1 MTSLQQVD
9 TGSAGSAHD
18 GGSPARV
25 PAKPGRARF
34 TPLNIALLLLLF
46 YLVAVPLALL
56 LVASFSP
63 SGLPLDPGWGLVH
76 FADVYG
82 DPGFYQLVGNTIVF
96 ALGCTLGALTLGGTL
111 AWLVERTDLPF
122 KGTARVAIA
131 LPMVLPPFLLA
142 MGWALL
148 ASPRNGSLNELFKIA
163 LGLDQGPLNIYSLGG
178 MVFVETLALVP
189 SVYLILSSAFRNMDP
204 ALEEAAMTSGA
215 RWPQMIRR
223 IFLPMLSPALL
234 AAAAYLLIVGF
245 LVFDVPGTLGL
256 PVGIFVVSSRIVYLA
271 TDQSGGTAA
280 YGQIAAIGVTF
291 LVLLLGL
298 AWSYRRLTA
307 QASRFVTIT
316 GKGFRPRE
324 LRLGALKPLALGLVV
339 LYFLLAVVAPLG
351 LLVWTSLTPYLAP
364 VSWDMLPKLTL
375 DHHVALLGDRRLGAA
390 SWTSIW
396 VSGLSATIV
405 TSLSLLIA
413 WAVLRGKGRGR
424 NLIDS
429 LSFMPLAIPGTMIGM
444 ALIYVYLTLS
454 FIPVYGTAWIMVIAY
469 VTVYLSFTS
478 RTANA
483 TLIQLHPELEEAA
496 RTCGGTPAYTI
507 RRIVLPLMLPALA
520 GAWIWVVAHVMREL
534 STALLLQGDD
544 NATVAV
550 RLFSYWSGG
559 QPNKAAA
566 VGVWLVVAMTLVTI
580 AWQWLSARRPT
591 APAN

>member
-1 MTSLQQVD
+1 MIQRQ
-9 TGSAGSAHD
+9 
-18 GGSPARV
+18 
-25 PAKPGRARF
+25 RF
-34 TPLNIALLLLLF
+34 TPLNIGLLLLLF
-46 YLVAVPLALL
+46 YLVAIPLGLL
-56 LVASFSP
+56 LVASFKP

-76 FADVYG
+76 FRDVYG
-82 DPGFYQLVGNTIVF
+82 DPGFYSLVGNTLIF
-96 ALGCTLGALTLGGTL
+96 ALGCTAGALTVGGVL
-111 AWLVERTDLPF
+111 AWLVERTDLPY
-122 KGTARVAIA
+122 KGAARVAIA

-148 ASPRNGSLNELFKIA
+148 ASPRNGSLNELLKNLF
-163 LGLDQGPLNIYSLGG
+163 GLDTGPLNIYSLGG

-223 IFLPMLSPALL
+223 IFLPMLAPALL
-234 AAAAYLLIVGF
+234 AAGAYLLIVGF
-245 LVFDVPGTLGL
+245 LVFDVPGTLGM
-256 PVGIFVVSSRIVYLA
+256 PVGLFVVSSRIVYLA

-298 AWSYRRLTA
+298 AWGYRKLTA

-324 LRLGALKPLALGLVV
+324 LRLGAITPVAIALVL
-339 LYFLLAVVAPLG
+339 LYFLLAVIAPLG
-351 LLVWTSLTPYLAP
+351 LLLWTSLTPYLAP
-364 VSWDMLPKLTL
+364 MSWDMLPKLTL
-375 DHHVALLGDRRLGAA
+375 DNHIALFSNRRLGAA

-396 VSGLSATIV
+396 VAALSATIV
-405 TSLSLLIA
+405 TAISLLVA
-413 WAVLRGKGRGR
+413 WSVLRGKGRGR
-424 NLIDS
+424 MLIDT

-454 FIPVYGTAWIMVIAY
+454 FIPVYGTAWILVIAY

-478 RTANA
+478 RAANA

-496 RTCGGTPAYTI
+496 RTSGGSPAYTI
-507 RRIVLPLMLPALA
+507 RRIVLPLMMPALA

-544 NATVAV
+544 NTTVAV
-550 RLFSYWSGG
+550 QLFSYWSGG

-566 VGVWLVVAMTLVTI
+566 VGVWLVLAMTIVTV
-580 AWQWLSARRPT
+580 AWQWLSARRPQ
-591 APAN
+591 APAQ

>member
-1 MTSLQQVD
+1 MRLQQ
-9 TGSAGSAHD
+9 
-18 GGSPARV
+18 RL
-25 PAKPGRARF
+25 
-34 TPLNIALLLLLF
+34 TPLNIGLLLLLF
-46 YLVAVPLALL
+46 YLVVVPLLL
-56 LVASFSP
+56 LLIASFKP
-63 SGLPLDPGWGLVH
+63 TGLPLDPGWSLVH
-76 FADVYG
+76 FRDVYG
-82 DPGFYQLVGNTIVF
+82 DTGFYSLVGNTLVF
-96 ALGCTLGALTLGGTL
+96 ALGCTAAALGVGALL
-111 AWLVERTDLPF
+111 AWLVERTDLPY

-148 ASPRNGSLNELFKIA
+148 ASPRNGSLNELLKHVF
-163 LGLDQGPLNIYSLGG
+163 GLASGPINIYSLGG

-223 IFLPMLSPALL
+223 IFLPMLAPALL
-234 AAAAYLLIVGF
+234 AAGAYLLIVGF

-298 AWSYRRLTA
+298 AWGYRKLTA

-324 LRLGALKPLALGLVV
+324 LQLGALKPLAIALVLV
-339 LYFLLAVVAPLG
+339 YFLLAVLAPLG

-364 VSWDMLPKLTL
+364 VRWDMLPKLGL
-375 DHHVALLGDRRLGAA
+375 QNHIALFSDHRLASA

-396 VSGLSATIV
+396 VAALSATVV
-405 TSLSLLIA
+405 TAISLLVA

-424 NLIDS
+424 ALIDT

-444 ALIYVYLTLS
+444 ALIYVYLTLTI
-454 FIPVYGTAWIMVIAY
+454 IPVYGTAWILVIAY

-496 RTCGGTPAYTI
+496 RTSGGSPAYSI
-507 RRIVLPLMLPALA
+507 RRIVLPLMMPALA

-550 RLFSYWSGG
+550 KLYGYWAGG
-559 QPNKAAA
+559 EPNKAAA
-566 VGVWLVVAMTLVTI
+566 VGVWLVLAMTVVTI
-580 AWQWLSARRPT
+580 AWQWLSARRPQ
-591 APAN
+591 PAAQ